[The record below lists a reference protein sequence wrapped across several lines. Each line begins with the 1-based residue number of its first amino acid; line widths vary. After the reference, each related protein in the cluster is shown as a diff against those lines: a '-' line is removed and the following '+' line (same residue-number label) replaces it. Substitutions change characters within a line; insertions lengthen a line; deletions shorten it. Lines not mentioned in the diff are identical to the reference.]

1 MSYGPPRGMRDF
13 YPEDMR
19 KRNRLFEYWRS
30 AALKHGFE
38 EYDAPV
44 VETEELLTR
53 KSGEEIVHQIYN
65 FQDKSGRALALR
77 PEMTPS
83 LARMI
88 IARQN
93 TLAMPVKWFSVPQC
107 FRYERTTRGRKREHF
122 QWNLDIIGE
131 EGPMAEAEVLSTA
144 LTALI
149 SAGLTADHF
158 KVRVG
163 DRKLLEA
170 LFNSTGIPTSQF
182 QAVCLAL
189 DKRDKI
195 SDEAMTDLLK
205 EHELTPE
212 SIAKVFELLAI
223 EKMEEAEALLDDKAP
238 LESLKT
244 LFAYMEEYGLAEFLV
259 FDLSIIRGLDYYTGT
274 VFEAF
279 DVEKKFRAIFGGG
292 RYDNLLSSL
301 GGQPIP
307 CVGLG
312 FGDVVV
318 WELIEHLKLY
328 EEMQAG
334 SDVYIGYMS
343 DEERSLAMKGAAAL
357 RKAGRSVAL
366 ALKPQKPKKIFSA
379 ASKAGA
385 GHAIFIGPSERE
397 QNSLVVKNLDEGTQE
412 TVSLEALAEKI

>member
-1 MSYGPPRGMRDF
+1 MNYGPPRGMRDF

-19 KRNRLFEYWRS
+19 KRNRLFDCWRS

-83 LARMI
+83 LARMV
-88 IARQN
+88 IARQSS
-93 TLAMPVKWFSVPQC
+93 LSFPLKWFSVPQC
-107 FRYERTTRGRKREHF
+107 FRYERMTRGRKREHF

-131 EGPMAEAEVLSTA
+131 EGAIAEAEVLSTA

-149 SAGLTADHF
+149 STGLTADDF

-163 DRKLLEA
+163 DRRLLEA
-170 LFNSTGIPTSQF
+170 LFNSTGIPTNQF

-189 DKRDKI
+189 DKRGKI
-195 SDEAMTDLLK
+195 SDEAMAELLK
-205 EHELTPE
+205 DHGLSPE
-212 SIAKVFELLAI
+212 SIDKAFKLVAI
-223 EKMEEAEALLDDKAP
+223 ESMDEAEHLLKDPTPLDNLRTVFAL
-238 LESLKT
+238 
-244 LFAYMEEYGLAEFLV
+244 MGNYGLAEFLV

-279 DVEKKFRAIFGGG
+279 DTQRKFRAIFGGG

-301 GGQPIP
+301 GGQTVP

-318 WELIEHLKLY
+318 WELLEDLGLGNVD
-328 EEMQAG
+328 Q
-334 SDVYIGYMS
+334 SSCNVFIGYMS
-343 DEERSLAMKGAAAL
+343 EEEQNLAMKAAGAL
-357 RKAGRSVAL
+357 RKAGRSVML
-366 ALKPQKPKKIFSA
+366 ALKPQKPKKLFAS

-385 GHAIFIGPSERE
+385 GFAMFIGPSERE
-397 QNSLVVKNLDEGTQE
+397 QNSLVVKNLIEGTQE
-412 TVSLEALAEKI
+412 TVPLDQLAEKI